1 LKAAKPH
8 TQQAFNLMSETETF
22 DFIVIG
28 AGSAGCVLANR
39 LSADESA
46 RILLLEA
53 GGNDSAP
60 EVRIPALFGT
70 LFGTDMDWAYRTVV
84 QERTGSR
91 IAIPRGRMLGGS
103 SSLNAMIYIRGNPAD
118 YDGWETQHG
127 AAGWGFHDVLPYFL
141 RAERNARLGLPL
153 HGVDGL
159 LHVQD
164 PIYLHPLNELWVASA
179 AAWGLP
185 VNDDFNGSH
194 QIGVGPFQL
203 TQDHGRR
210 HSAADGYLRPALQRA
225 NLTVRTGALA
235 HRVVLEGGRAVG
247 VHYEHGGQRVNARA
261 EQEVLLSGGSIN
273 SPQLLMLSGIGPA
286 KHLRA
291 HGIEVA
297 VDLAGVGANLHDHP
311 TLPMIW
317 STRDAT
323 DVLALALQ
331 PCAREQFCAARPGP
345 LNSALCDVGA
355 FFSTAAD
362 PVLPNM
368 EIHAAPMAFAD
379 GLPLP
384 ATPSFTGTVSLL
396 DPASR
401 GTVRLASPDPTHAP
415 LIDLR
420 LFHDEGDFVSLLA
433 GAQAFIEMSTSGALS
448 PHLDA
453 MFFPSTASPG
463 STEFAAAARAHT
475 QTMYHP
481 VGTCAMG
488 TGEHAVVDPSLR
500 VHGVNGLRVVDSS
513 VMPAIV
519 RGNTNAPTIMIA
531 EKAADL
537 IHGTR

>member
-1 LKAAKPH
+1 
-8 TQQAFNLMSETETF
+8 MSETATF

-39 LSADESA
+39 LSADEST
-46 RILLLEA
+46 RVLLLEA
-53 GGNDSAP
+53 GGDASAP
-60 EVRIPALFGT
+60 EVHIPALFGT
-70 LFGTDMDWAYRTVV
+70 LFGTDMDWSYRTVV
-84 QERTGSR
+84 QASTGTS
-91 IAIPRGRMLGGS
+91 IAMPRGRMLGGS

-118 YDGWETQHG
+118 YDGWQTQHG
-127 AAGWGFHDVLPYFL
+127 AIGWGYQDVLPYFL
-141 RAERNARLGLPL
+141 RAERNARLGPPL
-153 HGVDGL
+153 HGVDGP

-164 PIYLHPLNELWVASA
+164 PVYLHILNELWVASA

-203 TQDHGRR
+203 SQDHGRR
-210 HSAADGYLRPALQRA
+210 YSAADAYLGPALQRA
-225 NLTVRTGALA
+225 NLTVHTGALA

-247 VHYEHGGQRVNARA
+247 VLYEHGGRQVSARA

-286 KHLRA
+286 EHLRA

-323 DVLALALQ
+323 DVLALALK
-331 PCAREQFCAARPGP
+331 PIARREFYAGQPGP

-355 FFSTAAD
+355 FFSTTAD
-362 PVLPNM
+362 PALPNM
-368 EIHAAPMAFAD
+368 EIHTAPMAFAD
-379 GLPLP
+379 GLPIP

-401 GTVRLASPDPTHAP
+401 GTVRLASPDPTHTP
-415 LIDLR
+415 LIDLG
-420 LFHDEGDFVSLLA
+420 LFHEESDFVSLLA
-433 GAQAFIEMSTSGALS
+433 GARAFIEMTTAGPLS
-448 PHLDA
+448 PYLAA
-453 MFFPSTASPG
+453 MFFPSTAAPASA
-463 STEFAAAARAHT
+463 EFAAAAKAHT

-488 TGEHAVVDPSLR
+488 TGKHAVVDPALR
-500 VHGVNGLRVVDSS
+500 VHGVKGLRVVDAS

-537 IHGTR
+537 VGGAP